1 MRDDQICRLGDPHLG
16 RRFLKGV
23 PLDRRGERETAVRS
37 DFITHLAGPK
47 ELTVHITMGDL
58 FDAPQVS
65 YADVQFAYRTYRN
78 AAALRPGVTYYILQG
93 NHDDSRDL
101 NEVTAWDL
109 FCDLVEH
116 IPNVVP
122 VTEALVSP
130 HFSLF
135 PWDPV
140 EPAEAMVE
148 KAAWLIRE
156 QGCTTAYGHWDVD
169 PRTSGHNLI
178 PTKALAAAGI
188 TRAYTGHVHLPT
200 IFTRDGVLVEVVGS
214 MQPYAQGED
223 GGQGHIRYA
232 TLTLAEL
239 EAVDPASLSN
249 TCVRLRLAPGE
260 QFDGEPP
267 NCLSWNVERVK
278 GEDDEAPADI
288 SMEGFDTRAAAR
300 DALDAHEIIPEVRAQ
315 IDERLSE
322 VFGRDG

>member
-1 MRDDQICRLGDPHLG
+1 MNPDLIYRLGDPHLG
-16 RRFLKGV
+16 RRFIKGV
-23 PLDRRGERETAVRS
+23 PLDRRGERETLVRS

-47 ELTVHITMGDL
+47 ELAVHITMGDL

-78 AAALRPGVTYYILQG
+78 AAAIRPGVTYYILQG

-101 NEVTAWDL
+101 GEVTAWDL

-116 IPNVVP
+116 IPNVKP
-122 VTEALVSP
+122 VTDVLVGP
-130 HFSLF
+130 HFTLF
-135 PWDPV
+135 PWDPI
-140 EPAEAMVE
+140 ETAEAMVE

-156 QGCTTAYGHWDVD
+156 QGCTIAYGHWDVD

-178 PTKALAAAGI
+178 PTKALAMAGI
-188 TRAYTGHVHLPT
+188 RQAYTGHVHLPT
-200 IFTRDGVLVEVVGS
+200 TFNRDGVHVDVVGS

-223 GGQGHIRYA
+223 GGQGHIRYV
-232 TLTLAEL
+232 TLSLAEL
-239 EAVDPASLSN
+239 ETAGDLSN
-249 TCVRLRLAPGE
+249 TVVRLRLAPGE
-260 QFDGEPP
+260 QFDAEPP
-267 NCLSWNVERVK
+267 ACLSWNVERI
-278 GEDDEAPADI
+278 GGPAEDAPADI

-300 DALDAHEIIPEVRAQ
+300 DALDAHSIIPEVRAQ

>member
-1 MRDDQICRLGDPHLG
+1 MLDRDIYRLGDPHLG
-16 RRFLKGV
+16 RRFIKGV
-23 PLDRRGERETAVRS
+23 PLERRGERENLVRL
-37 DFITHLAGPK
+37 DLNRHLSPDDIR
-47 ELTVHITMGDL
+47 VHITMGDL
-58 FDAPQVS
+58 FDAPQVD
-65 YADVQFAYRTYRN
+65 YATVLFAYRAYRT
-78 AAALRPGVTYYILQG
+78 AAELNPGTTYYILQG

-101 NEVTAWDL
+101 GEVTAWDI
-109 FCDLVEH
+109 FCELVEG

-122 VTEALVSP
+122 VISQTTGP
-130 HFSLF
+130 HFALF

-140 EPAEAMVE
+140 ETAEEMVE
-148 KAAWLIRE
+148 KAAWFIRD

-169 PRTSGHNLI
+169 PRSARHNLI

-188 TRAYTGHVHLPT
+188 TRAYTGHVHKPET
-200 IFTRDGVLVEVVGS
+200 FTRDGVEVVVVGS

-239 EAVDPASLSN
+239 GTAGDLSN

-260 QFDGEPP
+260 QFEGEPP
-267 NCLSWNVERVK
+267 ACMSWNVERVG
-278 GEDDEAPADI
+278 GEDREAPADI

-315 IDERLSE
+315 IDGRLSE

>member
-1 MRDDQICRLGDPHLG
+1 MLDHEIYRLGDPHLG

-23 PLDRRGERETAVRS
+23 PLDRRGERENLVRL
-37 DFITHLAGPK
+37 DLNRHLLVDG
-47 ELTVHITMGDL
+47 LQVHVTMGDL
-58 FDAPQVS
+58 FDKPQVS
-65 YADVQFAYRTYRN
+65 YEDLAFAATAYTT
-78 AAALRPGVTYYILQG
+78 AAQLNPGTTYYIIQG

-101 NEVTAWDL
+101 GEVTAWDI
-109 FCDLVEH
+109 FCRLMVSV
-116 IPNVVP
+116 PNVKP
-122 VTEALVSP
+122 VTEPLVSP
-130 HFSLF
+130 HFALF

-148 KAAWLIRE
+148 KAAWFIRS

-200 IFTRDGVLVEVVGS
+200 VFIRDGVLVEVVGS

-239 EAVDPASLSN
+239 EAATAGDLSSW
-249 TCVRLRLAPGE
+249 VIRLQLAPGE

-300 DALDAHEIIPEVRAQ
+300 EALDAHSIIPEVRAQ